1 VAIHDGRVTFGYG
14 IHVPGFANTD
24 QIYDLAVAAIAN
36 VMRQLCGTGWRP
48 ESYLLPRRRPADIR
62 PYRQHFA
69 APLRF
74 DSIIAAVVFPEAHL
88 SQAIADADPLLHRL
102 LSENAAAA
110 IAATDPTLHADV
122 RRTIRQLLTQ
132 RCPRIERRFARGT
145 LTR

>member
-88 SQAIADADPLLHRL
+88 SQAIADADPLL
-102 LSENAAAA
+102 
-110 IAATDPTLHADV
+110 TGC
-122 RRTIRQLLTQ
+122 
-132 RCPRIERRFARGT
+132 CPRTPLQPLPRRIR
-145 LTR
+145 LCTRTSGGRSGSC